1 MMRKPREFLISTL
14 KGTDDIQGCFHVS
27 YKDKDTWTETF
38 KKNYELVHVI
48 EYSEM
53 KRISDLYDR
62 RLNNHQKAYMNLEVD
77 FKELQAQ
84 ADKLAEALTQANE
97 LMEKLINGDK
107 FHQEYL
113 LKTQAMADKALG
125 KLK

>member
-1 MMRKPREFLISTL
+1 MSKPKEFYIPLMDAPEYTYRPEF
-14 KGTDDIQGCFHVS
+14 GAF
-27 YKDKDTWTETF
+27 F
-38 KKNYELVHVI
+38 HVI

-113 LKTQAMADKALG
+113 LKTQAMADKALE